1 MLIAILG
8 TRDTVQPLKPL
19 HQRLPGE
26 NRMVALKPLYYSV
39 FGVLLMW
46 VLSVSQPALAVEGLR
61 NDAPQRYE
69 VVPGD
74 TLWDISGMFLK
85 YLLHDWPSPFAGR
98 KDSRVGKRLPE
109 PLRRLQRLIHH
120 FGGDGQHPAMR
131 ARNE

>member
-74 TLWDISGMFLK
+74 TLWDISAR
-85 YLLHDWPSPFAGR
+85 YLRSPW
-98 KDSRVGKRLPE
+98 
-109 PLRRLQRLIHH
+109 
-120 FGGDGQHPAMR
+120 
-131 ARNE
+131 